1 MLAKFNKLK
10 KYYGDRLIL
19 DIDTFEV
26 FEKDRIGIVG
36 RNGAGKTT
44 MLKVLMGIIIPE
56 EGEISLT
63 NSYSYISQMEN
74 YYGECAENKVMKI
87 LKAPVKYDE
96 FLSGGEKIKLKISKA
111 LSEDNKLIIA
121 DEPTSNLDSE
131 SISVLEKMLLRY
143 NGALIL
149 VSHDREFLDSLC
161 NTIVE
166 IDEGKLKVY
175 QGNYSKY
182 IELKQEERK
191 RKEIEYNKYV
201 TEKKQLEEAII
212 DKQEMRNKMRT
223 TPKRMGNSEA
233 RLHKMGGQKQKR
245 KLDKNIKAMKS
256 RIDHL
261 EVKEKPKN
269 VNKTKVNIQ
278 KSAEII
284 SNNIIEISK
293 LNLYVNN
300 ELLIKEASFRIRKG
314 IKAAI
319 IGENGCGKSTL
330 LKEILTRNNECIRVA
345 NSSLI
350 GYFDQDQNILEEDK
364 SILENVSKTSSFN
377 QAFIRINLDNFGFKG
392 DDVFKKVSS
401 LSGGE
406 KVKVALSKVLLSDNN
421 VLVLDEPTNYL
432 DIEAMEALE
441 RALINTEK
449 TVILVSHDR
458 KFIENICDFIIEI
471 KDKILKEYEGSYK
484 NYINEKNK
492 PQSNNNEKDI
502 KEKLMVLRNRLSEII
517 SLISIEKNELIK
529 ESLDYEYKI
538 LLKEIRILELNNSKK

>member
-63 NSYSYISQMEN
+63 DSYSYISQMEN
-74 YYGECAENKVMKI
+74 YYGECKENKVMKI
-87 LKAPVKYDE
+87 LKAPVKYDK

-121 DEPTSNLDSE
+121 DEPTSNLDSA
-131 SISVLEKMLLRY
+131 SISVLEKMLLSY

-191 RKEIEYNKYV
+191 REEIEYNKYV

-212 DKQEMRNKMRT
+212 DKQDMRNKMRK

-269 VNKTKVNIQ
+269 INETKVNIQ

-345 NSSLI
+345 NSALI
-350 GYFDQDQNILEEDK
+350 GYFDQEQNILEEGK

-377 QAFIRINLDNFGFKG
+377 QGFIRINLDNFGFKG

-484 NYINEKNK
+484 NYIKEKDK

-502 KEKLMVLRNRLSEII
+502 KEKLMVLRNRMSEII

-529 ESLDYEYKI
+529 EKLDYEYKI
-538 LLKEIRILELNNSKK
+538 LLKEIRIFELNNSKK